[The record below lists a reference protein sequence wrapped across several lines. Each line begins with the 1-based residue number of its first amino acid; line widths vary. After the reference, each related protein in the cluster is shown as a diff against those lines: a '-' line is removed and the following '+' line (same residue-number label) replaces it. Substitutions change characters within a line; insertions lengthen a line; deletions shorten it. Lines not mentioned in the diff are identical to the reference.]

1 MSKLPSPQRVCIPN
15 LLAGEYTGVI
25 IGTFGASLDFAEK
38 QLFSQL
44 SRSTLNKVVLAD
56 SRQLSK
62 YFSTGIILRRL
73 NRSYIA
79 CPVLTPRAHH
89 PKFILLL
96 GPNRGRLIV
105 GSGNLS
111 ISGYAG
117 AGECFAIHEW
127 VENEN
132 QDSIQPFLSL
142 KEMLFDQIERGFI
155 DRITSSRIRD
165 VFDSGKWIE
174 GEPNETSTVIHNS
187 RKSLIDQLVA
197 KVGGKEVKEMFASA
211 PFHDQSATAINELL
225 KKFSPEKFSL
235 LVQNKV
241 TKLNVVALNRVFS
254 KHKTKVKIIEA
265 QVPERYG
272 KTFIHAK
279 FILVRTT
286 GKDYLLQGSANLSSV
301 ALCESGTTANVE
313 LCNMFIGE
321 SGEFDYLINDLNLTV
336 RKDGLSTFEPDH
348 MEQEETESASFSEGP
363 RDVCWRPPV
372 LSGWVS
378 KDFGAKVEVFLTDRI
393 LKPIHETYDELDN
406 GFDFSIKFDE
416 NTSDRISN
424 STFIQFIS
432 ADNLA
437 YLIAPYHLNTL
448 QRLSANGTRIE
459 LLQEVGNMNL
469 EDREI
474 EELLA
479 ELDRVLVIDQRS
491 IWRLSNSEIELSDD
505 KDQVVSLNYSQLDWS
520 RIGELPQ
527 LRQYGNAGQRLLFGS
542 SDLGLILHS
551 LTNRMKLESHK
562 DGEIAVEGTDD
573 DFEVRDGFGDEDSE
587 LSDEDIDVLDDDF
600 SLRQG
605 PARRRVNTLW
615 KNFLKRFFAGF
626 SDPDFVELVG
636 STVVIPTYVLVNHLC
651 RRLRKLEMADLDYLN
666 EVQIKL
672 WKFMWGSEEGFGYL
686 NSLSGAEKKIAL
698 QILLDHDDHTVTIVS
713 IVDIWSEILLDDSN
727 LMSLRS
733 AWLNILANRNWKPGE
748 ESLINASRISVHC
761 DRDMDQLFGELQAL
775 ASFHRSKDLSFD
787 ISKALGLPNSSV
799 RLTSDTVM
807 RSGVRQ
813 TCSYIEILDS
823 EITYQMACE
832 GIKTWKSI
840 EVDRTYFRIQ
850 SVNAVAVLDDEFQE
864 NFFFDKATG
873 DESKLETGKRTIPEW
888 EKRLN
893 SFFS

>member
-1 MSKLPSPQRVCIPN
+1 VVSKLPSPQRVCVPN
-15 LLAGEYTGVI
+15 LLNGEYTGVI

-38 QLFSQL
+38 RLFSQL
-44 SRSTLNKVVLAD
+44 SRSTLNRVVLAD

-111 ISGYAG
+111 IGGYAG
-117 AGECFAIHEW
+117 AGECFAVHEW

-132 QDSIQPFLSL
+132 QDLIQPFLSL

-174 GEPNETSTVIHNS
+174 GEPNGTSTVIHNS

-197 KVGGKEVKEMFASA
+197 KVSGSEVKELIAAA

-225 KKFSPEKFSL
+225 RKFSPEKFSL

-321 SGEFDYLINDLNLTV
+321 SGEFDYLINDLKLTV
-336 RKDGLSTFEPDH
+336 RNDGLSTFEPDQ
-348 MEQEETESASFSEGP
+348 MEQEETESDSFSEGP
-363 RDVCWRPPV
+363 RDVCWRPPI

-393 LKPIHETYDELDN
+393 LKPIHETYDEIDN
-406 GFDFSIKFDE
+406 GFEFSIKFDE

-424 STFIQFIS
+424 SIFIQFVS
-432 ADNLA
+432 ADNRA

-448 QRLSANGTRIE
+448 QRLSASGTRIE

-491 IWRLSNSEIELSDD
+491 IWRLSNSEIELSNDI
-505 KDQVVSLNYSQLDWS
+505 DQVVSLNYSQLDWS

-527 LRQYGNAGQRLLFGS
+527 LRQYGTAGQRLLFGS
-542 SDLGLILHS
+542 SDIGLILHS
-551 LTNRMKLESHK
+551 LTNRMKLESHE
-562 DGEIAVEGTDD
+562 DGKITVEAPDD
-573 DFEVRDGFGDEDSE
+573 DFGVSDGFGDDDSE
-587 LSDEDIDVLDDDF
+587 LSDEDTDVHDDF

-605 PARRRVNTLW
+605 PARRRLNTLW
-615 KNFLKRFFAGF
+615 KNFLKRFFVGF
-626 SDPDFVELVG
+626 SDPDFIELVG
-636 STVVIPTYVLVNHLC
+636 STVVIPTYVLINHLC
-651 RRLRKLEMADLDYLN
+651 RRLRKLEMIDLDFLN
-666 EVQIKL
+666 EIQIKL
-672 WKFMWGSEEGFGYL
+672 WKFMWGSEESAGYM
-686 NSLSGAEKKIAL
+686 NSLSSAEKKIATKF
-698 QILLDHDDHTVTIVS
+698 LLEHDDCTVMIVS
-713 IVDIWSEILLDDSN
+713 IVDIWSKKLMDDTERVN
-727 LMSLRS
+727 LRS
-733 AWLNILANRNWKPGE
+733 AWLNILANKNWKPGKDC
-748 ESLINASRISVHC
+748 LINALRISVHC
-761 DRDMDQLFGELQAL
+761 DRDMDQLFGKLHAL
-775 ASFHRSKDLSFD
+775 ASFHRSKDLMLD

-799 RLTSDTVM
+799 RLNSDTVM
-807 RSGVRQ
+807 RFGVKQ
-813 TCSYIEILDS
+813 TCSYIELSDADL
-823 EITYQMACE
+823 TFQMACE
-832 GIKTWKSI
+832 GMQAWKSI

-850 SVNAVAVLDDEFQE
+850 SANAVAIIDDEFYE

-873 DESKLETGKRTIPEW
+873 DESKLETGKRAIPEW

-893 SFFS
+893 SLFA

>member
-1 MSKLPSPQRVCIPN
+1 MSKLPSPQRVCVPN
-15 LLAGEYTGVI
+15 LLTGEYTGVI

-38 QLFSQL
+38 RLFSQL
-44 SRSTLNKVVLAD
+44 SRSTLNRVVLAD

-62 YFSTGIILRRL
+62 YFSSGIILRRL

-111 ISGYAG
+111 IGGYAG
-117 AGECFAIHEW
+117 AGECFAVHEW

-132 QDSIQPFLSL
+132 QDLIQPFLSL

-174 GEPNETSTVIHNS
+174 GEPNGTSTVIHNS

-197 KVGGKEVKEMFASA
+197 KVSGSEVKELIAAA

-225 KKFSPEKFSL
+225 RKFSPEKFSL

-286 GKDYLLQGSANLSSV
+286 RKDYLLQGSANLSSV

-321 SGEFDYLINDLNLTV
+321 SGEFDYLINDLKLTV
-336 RKDGLSTFEPDH
+336 RNDGLSTFEPDQ
-348 MEQEETESASFSEGP
+348 MEQEETESDSISEGP
-363 RDVCWRPPV
+363 RDVCWRPPI

-406 GFDFSIKFDE
+406 GFEFSIKFDE

-424 STFIQFIS
+424 SIFIQFVS
-432 ADNLA
+432 ADNRA

-448 QRLSANGTRIE
+448 QRLSASGTRIE

-491 IWRLSNSEIELSDD
+491 IWRLSNSEIELSNDI
-505 KDQVVSLNYSQLDWS
+505 DQVVSLNYSQLDWS

-527 LRQYGNAGQRLLFGS
+527 LRQYGTAGQRLLFGS
-542 SDLGLILHS
+542 SDIGLILHS
-551 LTNRMKLESHK
+551 LTNRMKLESHE
-562 DGEIAVEGTDD
+562 DGKITVEAPDD
-573 DFEVRDGFGDEDSE
+573 DFGVSDGFGDDDSE
-587 LSDEDIDVLDDDF
+587 LSDEDTDVHDDF

-605 PARRRVNTLW
+605 PARRRLNTLW
-615 KNFLKRFFAGF
+615 KNFLKRFFVGF
-626 SDPDFVELVG
+626 SDPDFIELVG
-636 STVVIPTYVLVNHLC
+636 STVVIPTYVLINHLC
-651 RRLRKLEMADLDYLN
+651 RRLRKLEMIDLDYLN
-666 EVQIKL
+666 EIQIKL
-672 WKFMWGSEEGFGYL
+672 WKFMWGSEESAGYM
-686 NSLSGAEKKIAL
+686 NSLSSAEKQIATKF
-698 QILLDHDDHTVTIVS
+698 LLEHDDCTVMIVS
-713 IVDIWSEILLDDSN
+713 IVDIWSKKLMDDTDRVN
-727 LMSLRS
+727 LRS
-733 AWLNILANRNWKPGE
+733 AWLNILANKNWKPGKDC
-748 ESLINASRISVHC
+748 LINALRISVHC
-761 DRDMDQLFGELQAL
+761 DRDMDQLFGKLHAL
-775 ASFHRSKDLSFD
+775 ASFHRSKDLMLD

-799 RLTSDTVM
+799 RLNSDTVM
-807 RSGVRQ
+807 RFGVKQ
-813 TCSYIEILDS
+813 TCSYIELSDADL
-823 EITYQMACE
+823 TFQMACE
-832 GIKTWKSI
+832 GMQAWKSI

-850 SVNAVAVLDDEFQE
+850 SAKAVAIIDDEFYE

-873 DESKLETGKRTIPEW
+873 DESKLETGKRAIPEW

-893 SFFS
+893 SLFA

>member
-1 MSKLPSPQRVCIPN
+1 MSKSPSPQRVCIPN
-15 LLAGEYTGVI
+15 LLNGEYTGVI

-44 SRSTLNKVVLAD
+44 SRSTLNRVVLAD

-62 YFSTGIILRRL
+62 YFSTGITLRRI

-96 GPNRGRLIV
+96 GPDRGRLII

-117 AGECFAIHEW
+117 PGECFAIHEW
-127 VENEN
+127 AENEN
-132 QDSIQPFLSL
+132 QDLLQPFISL
-142 KEMLFDQIERGFI
+142 KEMLFDQIARGCI

-174 GEPNETSTVIHNS
+174 GEPNETSIVIHNS

-197 KVGGKEVKEMFASA
+197 KVGGSEVKEIIAAA

-225 KKFSPEKFSL
+225 KKFRPEKFSL
-235 LVQNKV
+235 LVQNKF
-241 TKLNVVALNRVFS
+241 TKLNVVALTRVFS
-254 KHKTKVKIIEA
+254 KHKIKVKIIEA

-286 GKDYLLQGSANLSSV
+286 EKDYLLQGSANLSSV
-301 ALCESGTTANVE
+301 ALCESGAMANVE
-313 LCNMFIGE
+313 LCNLFIGE
-321 SGEFDYLINDLNLTV
+321 TGEFDYLINDLNLTV
-336 RKDGLSTFEPDH
+336 RKDGLSTFEPDQ
-348 MEQEETESASFSEGP
+348 MEHEKTESNFFSEGP
-363 RDVCWRPPV
+363 RDVCWRPPI

-393 LKPIHETYDELDN
+393 LKPIHETYEELDS

-416 NTSDRISN
+416 NTGDRISN
-424 STFIQFIS
+424 STFIQIIS
-432 ADNLA
+432 ADNRA

-448 QRLSANGTRIE
+448 QRLSTNGTRIE

-505 KDQVVSLNYSQLDWS
+505 QDQVVSLNYSQLDWP

-527 LRQYGNAGQRLLFGS
+527 LRQYGTAGQRLLFGS

-551 LTNRMKLESHK
+551 LTNRMKLESHE
-562 DGEIAVEGTDD
+562 DGEITVEAPDD
-573 DFEVRDGFGDEDSE
+573 DFGVSDGFGNDDSE
-587 LSDEDIDVLDDDF
+587 LSDEDTDVHDDF

-605 PARRRVNTLW
+605 PAGRRLNTLW
-615 KNFLKRFFAGF
+615 KNFLKRFFVGF
-626 SDPDFVELVG
+626 SDPDFIELVG
-636 STVVIPTYVLVNHLC
+636 STVVIPTYVLINHLC
-651 RRLRKLEMADLDYLN
+651 RRLRKLEMIDLDYLN
-666 EVQIKL
+666 EIQIKL
-672 WKFMWGSEEGFGYL
+672 WKFMWGSEESAGYM
-686 NSLSGAEKKIAL
+686 NSLSNAEKKFAT
-698 QILLDHDDHTVTIVS
+698 QFLLEHDDCTVMIVS
-713 IVDIWSEILLDDSN
+713 IVDIWSKKLMDDTDRVN
-727 LMSLRS
+727 LRS
-733 AWLNILANRNWKPGE
+733 AWLNILANKNWKPGKDC
-748 ESLINASRISVHC
+748 LINALRISVHC
-761 DRDMDQLFGELQAL
+761 DRDMDQLFGKLHAL
-775 ASFHRSKDLSFD
+775 ASFHRSKDLMLD
-787 ISKALGLPNSSV
+787 ISKALGLPNSRV
-799 RLTSDTVM
+799 RLNSDTLM
-807 RSGVRQ
+807 RFGVKQ
-813 TCSYIEILDS
+813 TCSYIELSDADL
-823 EITYQMACE
+823 TFQMACE
-832 GIKTWKSI
+832 GMQAWKSI
-840 EVDRTYFRIQ
+840 EVDRTYYRIQ
-850 SVNAVAVLDDEFQE
+850 SANAVAIIDDEFHE

-873 DESKLETGKRTIPEW
+873 DESKLETGKRAIPEW

-893 SFFS
+893 SLFA

>member
-1 MSKLPSPQRVCIPN
+1 MSKLPSPQRVCVPN
-15 LLAGEYTGVI
+15 LLNGEYTGVI

-38 QLFSQL
+38 RLFSQL
-44 SRSTLNKVVLAD
+44 SRSTLNRVVLAD

-111 ISGYAG
+111 IGGYAG
-117 AGECFAIHEW
+117 AGECFAVHEW

-132 QDSIQPFLSL
+132 QDLIQPFLSL

-174 GEPNETSTVIHNS
+174 GEPNGTSTVIHNS

-197 KVGGKEVKEMFASA
+197 KVSGSEVKELIAAA

-225 KKFSPEKFSL
+225 RKFSPEKFSL

-321 SGEFDYLINDLNLTV
+321 SGEFDYLINDLKLTV
-336 RKDGLSTFEPDH
+336 RNDGLSTFEPDQ
-348 MEQEETESASFSEGP
+348 MEQEETESDSFSEGP
-363 RDVCWRPPV
+363 RDVCWRPPI

-393 LKPIHETYDELDN
+393 LKPIHETYDEIDN
-406 GFDFSIKFDE
+406 GFEFSIKFDE

-424 STFIQFIS
+424 SIFIQFVS
-432 ADNLA
+432 ADNRA

-448 QRLSANGTRIE
+448 QRLSASGTRIE

-491 IWRLSNSEIELSDD
+491 IWRLSNSEIELSNDI
-505 KDQVVSLNYSQLDWS
+505 DQVVSLNYSQLDWS

-527 LRQYGNAGQRLLFGS
+527 LRQYGTAGQRLLFGS
-542 SDLGLILHS
+542 SDIGLILHS
-551 LTNRMKLESHK
+551 LTNRMKLESHE
-562 DGEIAVEGTDD
+562 DGKITVEAPDD
-573 DFEVRDGFGDEDSE
+573 DFGVSDGFGDDDSE
-587 LSDEDIDVLDDDF
+587 LSDEDTDVHDDF

-605 PARRRVNTLW
+605 PARRRLNTLW
-615 KNFLKRFFAGF
+615 KNFLKRFFVGF
-626 SDPDFVELVG
+626 SDPDFIELVG
-636 STVVIPTYVLVNHLC
+636 STVVIPTYVLINHLC
-651 RRLRKLEMADLDYLN
+651 RRLRKLEMIDLDFLN
-666 EVQIKL
+666 EIQIKL
-672 WKFMWGSEEGFGYL
+672 WKFMWGSEESAGYM
-686 NSLSGAEKKIAL
+686 NSLSSAEKKIATKF
-698 QILLDHDDHTVTIVS
+698 LLEHDDCTVMIVS
-713 IVDIWSEILLDDSN
+713 IVDIWSKKLMDDTERVN
-727 LMSLRS
+727 LRS
-733 AWLNILANRNWKPGE
+733 AWLNILANKNWKPGKDC
-748 ESLINASRISVHC
+748 LINALRISVHC
-761 DRDMDQLFGELQAL
+761 DRDMDQLFGKLHAL
-775 ASFHRSKDLSFD
+775 ASFHRSKDLMLD

-799 RLTSDTVM
+799 RLNSDTVM
-807 RSGVRQ
+807 RFGVKQ
-813 TCSYIEILDS
+813 TCSYIELSDADL
-823 EITYQMACE
+823 TFQMACE
-832 GIKTWKSI
+832 GMQAWKSI

-850 SVNAVAVLDDEFQE
+850 SANAVAIIDDEFYE

-873 DESKLETGKRTIPEW
+873 DESKLETGKRAIPEW

-893 SFFS
+893 SLFA